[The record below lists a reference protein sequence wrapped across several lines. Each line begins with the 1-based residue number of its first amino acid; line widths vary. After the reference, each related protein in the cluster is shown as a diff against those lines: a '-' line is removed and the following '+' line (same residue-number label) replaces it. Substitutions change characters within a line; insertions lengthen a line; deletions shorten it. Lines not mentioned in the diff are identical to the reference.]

1 MYNIENQREGSKWKI
16 KLDTK
21 YKWMKIGD
29 KGKIMNA
36 SLLKGN
42 KKSFKKE
49 SIHPF
54 KEGKYFDVELK
65 YLHSDSNQLS

>member
-1 MYNIENQREGSKWKI
+1 
-16 KLDTK
+16 
-21 YKWMKIGD
+21 MKNKTRYQIQMNGD

-65 YLHSDSNQLS
+65 YLHSDSNQLI

>member
-1 MYNIENQREGSKWKI
+1 
-16 KLDTK
+16 
-21 YKWMKIGD
+21 MKIGD